1 MITKMDKKKVKVFD
15 EEITSDLLSFLRK
28 YVGWTFQGNEKVL
41 LIKDTKFKN
50 VFKVFDGDDL
60 FGKCG
65 EAKNAQ
71 GVLLMT
77 IMAEEFKQLQVKGS
91 TNVGVK
97 IINKDDKDIV
107 IYSTLLQCSRKLM
120 ELVQQDARLYIPE
133 IVQFTNDE
141 NVPTFSY
148 FDLNLVA
155 TGEHYY
161 WTMFESQMASYAVP
175 VFRAFIYSIFK
186 AGSKGRQILYLYDD
200 GDTGKSKILS
210 ALTDFGGVSFSSSI
224 QPTALSDKFFG
235 TYFFGYRLITAADIT
250 ASHFSKFD
258 IIKKVTGGDK
268 TACEFKNRTPFFFY
282 PDVKIVVTTN
292 KPPALDLDRKH
303 QTSRTIAIK
312 ITKTTNPEY
321 LKHFSQT
328 DEFGNLVYEDGE
340 PVPIGFNGL
349 VGELVKELP
358 AYLATAKHS
367 YDVLCPNDGEIILCK
382 EFRETMKNV
391 ESDDSAFLR
400 SFVDEYLEFGDKK
413 KIFVRDLAIIKK
425 IHQTNL
431 DMNIIDKDLI
441 PDFLKRKSC
450 VKGTI
455 RIGTQVTEGYRG
467 VGLNSNW
474 KIENNL
480 LIRVQKNQETE
491 DEI

>member
-1 MITKMDKKKVKVFD
+1 MSKTKEKIFD
-15 EEITSDLLSFLRK
+15 EEISPDLLSFLRK

-50 VFKVFDGDDL
+50 VYKVFGGDDL

-65 EAKNAQ
+65 EAKDAN
-71 GVLLMT
+71 GVRLMT
-77 IMAEEFKQLQVKGS
+77 VMAEEFKKLQVDGL
-91 TNVGVK
+91 THIGVK
-97 IINKDDKDIV
+97 TIETEEKELT
-107 IYSTLLQCSRKLM
+107 IYNTLLQCSKKLM
-120 ELVQQDARLYIPE
+120 VMLQQDSRLFISD

-141 NVPTFSY
+141 NVPAYCY

-155 TGEHYY
+155 TGEHYF

-175 VFRAFIYSIFK
+175 IFRAFIYSIFK

-210 ALTDFGGVSFSSSI
+210 ALTDFGGISFSSSI

-258 IIKKVTGGDK
+258 IIKKVSGGDK
-268 TACEFKNRTPFFFY
+268 IPCEFKNRTPFFFY
-282 PDVKIVVTTN
+282 PDVKIFVITN
-292 KPPALDLDRKH
+292 KPPALDLDKKH

-312 ITKTTNPEY
+312 LTKTTNPEY

-328 DEFGNLVYEDGE
+328 DEYGNLVYEDGE
-340 PVPIGFNGL
+340 PIPIGFNGL
-349 VGELVKELP
+349 VDELVKEMP

-367 YDVLCPNDGEIILCK
+367 YETLCPHDGEIILSK
-382 EFRETMKNV
+382 EFRDAMKNV

-400 SFVDEYLEFGDKK
+400 SLVDEYLEFGDKK

-431 DMNIIDKDLI
+431 DMNNVDKDLI
-441 PDFLKRKSC
+441 PDFLKKKSC

-455 RIGTQVTEGYRG
+455 RIGNQVTEGYRG
-467 VGLNSNW
+467 VGLNANW
-474 KIENNL
+474 KIENNCL
-480 LIRVQKNQETE
+480 VRVIKNQENE